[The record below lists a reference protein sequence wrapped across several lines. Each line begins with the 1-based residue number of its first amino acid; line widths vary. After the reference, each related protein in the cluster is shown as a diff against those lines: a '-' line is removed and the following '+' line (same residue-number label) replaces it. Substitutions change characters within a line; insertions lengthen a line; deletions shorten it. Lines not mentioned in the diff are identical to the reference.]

1 MWSTNKSTTTTK
13 YVPLR
18 AQNKQNNVLRLTDKE
33 LNEEMPSR
41 MLIPNNP
48 QAAVNI
54 ALYDYTERKYR
65 SNELIDQ
72 LVIHFSLEGDLIHVS
87 SNEYKAQE
95 DIEEF
100 RKNNFNKF
108 RALAEAEDPGSGKN
122 VEGN

>member
-1 MWSTNKSTTTTK
+1 
-13 YVPLR
+13 
-18 AQNKQNNVLRLTDKE
+18 
-33 LNEEMPSR
+33 

-122 VEGN
+122 VEGTRLAMQPLNSP

>member
-1 MWSTNKSTTTTK
+1 MGRVT
-13 YVPLR
+13 
-18 AQNKQNNVLRLTDKE
+18 QNKQNNVLRLTDKE

-108 RALAEAEDPGSGKN
+108 RALAEA
-122 VEGN
+122 